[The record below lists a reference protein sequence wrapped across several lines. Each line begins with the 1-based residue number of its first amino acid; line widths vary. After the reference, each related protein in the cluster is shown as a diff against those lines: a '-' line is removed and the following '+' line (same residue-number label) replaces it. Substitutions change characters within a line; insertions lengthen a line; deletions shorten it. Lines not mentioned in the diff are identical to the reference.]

1 MHPILLSEIWIY
13 PIKSLRGISVPS
25 ARVLGKGLEY
35 DRRMML
41 VDDNNVFLT
50 QRVHHQMALF
60 QVSIE
65 GHELVVRLDHDA
77 IRLNLKHQSENPDT
91 TVTIWDDQVVAR
103 EYSQAVSKWF
113 SEKMNF
119 SCKLMCFPE
128 GNERR
133 VDPEFSINNEHVSLA
148 DAYPILVIGES
159 SLNELN
165 NRLERPV
172 PMNRFRPNFVVRGS
186 VPFEEDQWKHFTIGT
201 NRFAGV
207 KPCARCILTTVDQE
221 TGIRGTEPLATLAT
235 YRKKNNKIYFGQN
248 VLALDHFQVSVGDQV
263 LVH

>member
-60 QVSIE
+60 RLSFKSNELLVSF
-65 GHELVVRLDHDA
+65 GNDT
-77 IRLNLKHQSENPDT
+77 IRLNLNYQSENADT

-103 EYSQAVSKWF
+103 EYSPEASKWF

-119 SCKLMCFPE
+119 SCRLMCFPE
-128 GNERR
+128 ANERR
-133 VDPEFSINNEHVSLA
+133 VDPDFSINNENVSLA

-159 SLNELN
+159 SLDELN
-165 NRLERPV
+165 GRLEKPV

-186 VPFEEDQWKHFTIGT
+186 GPFEEDEWKNFTIGA

-207 KPCARCILTTVDQE
+207 KPCARCILITVDQE
-221 TGIRGTEPLATLAT
+221 TGIRGNEPLATLAT
-235 YRKKNNKIYFGQN
+235 YRKKNNKIFFGQN

-263 LVH
+263 LVQ